1 MLSRGRKL
9 SADWTYRNVCTYM
22 YTFLYIYIYVYD
34 LYNICISYIYI
45 HIIHQIVVE
54 DPQYRGQEDPSTG
67 PAFWPF
73 TLRNSDLASVGT
85 SLAKLTGPKS

>member
-22 YTFLYIYIYVYD
+22 YTFLYICTYMIYIISVYH
-34 LYNICISYIYI
+34 IYI